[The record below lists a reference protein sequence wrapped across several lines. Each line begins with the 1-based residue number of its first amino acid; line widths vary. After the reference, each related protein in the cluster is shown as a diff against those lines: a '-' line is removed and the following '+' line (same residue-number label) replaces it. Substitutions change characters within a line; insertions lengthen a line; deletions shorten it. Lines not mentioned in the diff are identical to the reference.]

1 MEDCQCN
8 KYDKTRELRLD
19 IFVVSAHLKLLRCI
33 KCGGL
38 VGEWIDKIAPIKR
51 TYSKKEQELF
61 K

>member
-8 KYDKTRELRLD
+8 KNDKTRDFHLD
-19 IFVVSAHLKLLRCI
+19 IFVVSSHLKLLRCI

-51 TYSKKEQELF
+51 TYSKKEQELL

>member
-8 KYDKTRELRLD
+8 KYDKTLSFPLD
-19 IFVVSAHLKLLRCI
+19 VFVVSSHLKLLRCI

-51 TYSKKEQELF
+51 TYSKKEQELL

>member
-8 KYDKTRELRLD
+8 KYDKTRGFPLD
-19 IFVVSAHLKLLRCI
+19 VFVVSSHLKLLRCI

-51 TYSKKEQELF
+51 TYSKKEQELL